1 MEIIIKNADFSA
13 NAVTK
18 LTEPFTTFLDGCYL
32 SDGSFRAGNRFYHSL
47 GVIPISEDMRSNGF
61 IVQGMGYINSNDY
74 PFVLFFNSNEPSTS
88 TFVGNIFYKTG
99 SLTTIKIYPE
109 QIPATATHFV
119 VNIDIAKTDSKVF
132 ESYLIPVVDEFTLTN
147 GFITATGEWQADD
160 TYRTTQMIAVNG
172 GEPYFISGNIA
183 STYDKWGNFIER
195 NSMTQGLYT
204 PIIFNNDVYFVR
216 LSYPTSSYMHLEY

>member
-1 MEIIIKNADFSA
+1 MEILIKNADFSA

-18 LTEPFTTFLDGCYL
+18 ISAPFTTYLDGCYL
-32 SDGSFRAGNRFYHSL
+32 SDGSFSAGNRFYRSL
-47 GVIPISEDMRSNGF
+47 GVIPISEYMRNNGF
-61 IVQGMGYINSNDY
+61 IIQGMGYINNNDY
-74 PFVLFFNSNEPSTS
+74 PLVLFFNSDEPSAS
-88 TFVGNIFYKTG
+88 TFVEKIYYKTG
-99 SLTTIKIYPE
+99 PLTTIKIYPE

-132 ESYLIPVVDEFTLTN
+132 ESYLIPVVDEFTLSN
-147 GFITATGEWQADD
+147 GYIRDNGEWQADD
-160 TYRTTQMIAVNG
+160 TYRTTQMIVVNG
-172 GEPYFISGNIA
+172 GDPYFISGNIV

-204 PIIFNNDVYFVR
+204 PITFNSDVYFVR